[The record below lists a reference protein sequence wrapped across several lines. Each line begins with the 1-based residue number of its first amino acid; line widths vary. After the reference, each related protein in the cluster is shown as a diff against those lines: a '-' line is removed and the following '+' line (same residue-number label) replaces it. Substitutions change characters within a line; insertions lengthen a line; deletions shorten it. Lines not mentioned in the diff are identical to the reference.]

1 MSSNVKWVLLVSD
14 REKLN
19 TEAEEGDE
27 EMWVPS
33 DLESESELEEEEES
47 EKKEADD
54 DDSGGEF
61 SSEGT

>member
-1 MSSNVKWVLLVSD
+1 MSD

-27 EMWVPS
+27 DMWVPS
-33 DLESESELEEEEES
+33 DLESESELEEEES
-47 EKKEADD
+47 EKEE

-61 SSEGT
+61 SSEGR